1 MHTSDSMCALKTERV
16 GKTVCEIL
24 RACKIVSV
32 NVHEKRRCVH
42 ERIGEES
49 GYEMASVSMR
59 W

>member
-1 MHTSDSMCALKTERV
+1 MCALKTERV